1 MKTAISQTAESIKS
15 EASREYATFQYV
27 DNTAGNLASEAE
39 TNAKGYAD
47 KVGTGANSYADTVGT
62 NAKNYADTKAN
73 KALTDAK
80 PPGTSCMSSVT
91 RTTELTR
98 ACLT

>member
-1 MKTAISQTAESIKS
+1 M
-15 EASREYATFQYV
+15 
-27 DNTAGNLASEAE
+27 ASEAE

-80 PPGTSCMSSVT
+80 ADTDEKLKKYVT
-91 RTTELTR
+91 QVSMNTGYRPVGRISKTY
-98 ACLT
+98 AKKQ